1 MQYFYSIRL
10 LLGQNA
16 RICSQNY
23 HRSKQ
28 KITYN
33 LGIRRHHRCHHR
45 CRVVV
50 VAAVVR
56 RRCCVIVVVIAA
68 VIIVIATAVVSSSS
82 SLPLSCHCRCRR
94 RRHHYHHCR
103 HRVVITAIMLS
114 SLSLLS
120 PLWSWSSCRCCIVVM
135 VRPWLGRPQV
145 HRQGGLR
152 LREHGELRRKVIN
165 EKKKLL
171 IRTPVHAWPRVS
183 TLSNRRGCHCRW
195 TMAGP

>member
-1 MQYFYSIRL
+1 MQYFCSIRL

-33 LGIRRHHRCHHR
+33 LGIRRRHRRRHR

-56 RRCCVIVVVIAA
+56 RRCCVIVVVVAA
-68 VIIVIATAVVSSSS
+68 VIIVVAAAVVSSSS

-94 RRHHYHHCR
+94 RRR
-103 HRVVITAIMLS
+103 HRRVVITAIVLS
-114 SLSLLS
+114 SSSLLS
-120 PLWSWSSCRCCIVVM
+120 PPWSWSSRRRCIVV
-135 VRPWLGRPQV
+135 VVGPWLGRPQV
-145 HRQGGLR
+145 HRQGGSR
-152 LREHGELRRKVIN
+152 LGERGELRRKVIN

-171 IRTPVHAWPRVS
+171 VRTPVHARPRVS
-183 TLSNRRGCHCRW
+183 ALSNRRGCHCRW

>member
-1 MQYFYSIRL
+1 MQYFCSIRL

-33 LGIRRHHRCHHR
+33 LGIRRRHRRRHR

-56 RRCCVIVVVIAA
+56 RRCCVIIVVVAA
-68 VIIVIATAVVSSSS
+68 VIIVVAAAVVSSSS

-94 RRHHYHHCR
+94 RRHR
-103 HRVVITAIMLS
+103 RRRRVVITAIVLS
-114 SLSLLS
+114 SSSLLS
-120 PLWSWSSCRCCIVVM
+120 PPWSWSSRRRCIVV
-135 VRPWLGRPQV
+135 VVGPWLGRPQV
-145 HRQGGLR
+145 HRQGGSR
-152 LREHGELRRKVIN
+152 LGERGELRRKVIN

-171 IRTPVHAWPRVS
+171 VRTPVHARPRVS
-183 TLSNRRGCHCRW
+183 ALSNRRGCHCRW